1 VGGAVA
7 SCPLFVPNPVKNYLR
22 IGDGPRAVDGTGSLD
37 LVMDWAARWK
47 EIVNERAGD
56 AGPHADPGYWDRRS
70 ASFARSTQARADE
83 FLKVVEPFLSPR
95 KTLIDAGAGAG
106 RHAVPLSERLEWVT
120 AVEPSEGMRSKIPPR
135 DNMTIVASTW
145 EDAAV
150 APADLVICSHVL
162 YGVTDPEPF
171 ISKLDRCARE
181 RVFIML
187 RESDLPHPAAAIRA
201 RLLAGRVHGAHPGST
216 APRMP
221 RFSDLFMLLMQMGI
235 APDVRFLSYPSQTR
249 YADFDEALVDARGL
263 VGDAWDESTGRSM
276 LEELLTRD
284 GEDLV
289 FDGGSVLSGV
299 AHWQPRAK
307 T

>member
-1 VGGAVA
+1 
-7 SCPLFVPNPVKNYLR
+7 
-22 IGDGPRAVDGTGSLD
+22 
-37 LVMDWAARWK
+37 MDWAASWK
-47 EIVNERAGD
+47 EIVSGRAGA
-56 AGPHADPGYWDRRS
+56 AGTHADPSYWDRRS

-83 FLKVVEPFLSPR
+83 FLKVVEPFLSPH

-106 RHAVPLSERLEWVT
+106 RHAVPLSERCEWVT

-145 EDAAV
+145 EDAEV

-162 YGVTDPEPF
+162 YGVADPEPF

-187 RESDLPHPAAAIRA
+187 RESDLPHPAAAIRTQ
-201 RLLAGRVHGAHPGST
+201 LLGSAG
-216 APRMP
+216 PRMP
-221 RFSDLFMLLMQMGI
+221 RFSDLFMLLIEMGI
-235 APDVRFLSYPSQTR
+235 APDVRFLSYQTQTR
-249 YADFDEALVDARGL
+249 YADLDEALADVRAL

-276 LEELLTRD
+276 LEALLTRD
-284 GEDLV
+284 GEELV

-299 AHWQPRAK
+299 AHWQPRAR